1 MDLIS
6 SRDIFYV
13 ICDILRKLDPKVMN
27 HGLRTAYLLYKMMQC
42 KKKYED
48 FEMADLCMIAVL
60 HDIGTYK
67 TDYLSDHL
75 RYESR
80 DSKAHSLYGY
90 LFLLYLTPLKDMSKM
105 ILYHHADFESF
116 PEREYEYA
124 EMTGWLNVAEKMD
137 IYQNAMGSKFD
148 YTMFQKQ
155 AGTKYSADALEALYQ
170 AQKKFDVFGRIS
182 SGEFKNELSELF
194 DNLIFTNEFKRDLL
208 ISTLYL
214 LSFRSEAVMKDT
226 IITISLCI
234 SFAEKIYISNEE
246 SENLYYAALLH
257 DIGMCAVPAE
267 TIESGR
273 KLSEE
278 ETATLRSHVSVTES
292 ILRGRINQ
300 DCLDIILMHHERCD
314 GSGYPHRL
322 RDYQMSKPAKM
333 LQVADSIAALIN
345 PKGTKEPKSKE
356 AIIRILEA
364 EADAGKLNSEIV
376 RTFVNFYDKMMEN
389 VDADLRAFLADYN
402 DLQNDYNVKIAQ

>member
-1 MDLIS
+1 M
-6 SRDIFYV
+6 V
-13 ICDILRKLDPKVMN
+13 
-27 HGLRTAYLLYKMMQC
+27 G
-42 KKKYED
+42 
-48 FEMADLCMIAVL
+48 
-60 HDIGTYK
+60 
-67 TDYLSDHL
+67 
-75 RYESR
+75 
-80 DSKAHSLYGY
+80 
-90 LFLLYLTPLKDMSKM
+90 
-105 ILYHHADFESF
+105 
-116 PEREYEYA
+116 
-124 EMTGWLNVAEKMD
+124 KMD

-170 AQKKFDVFGRIS
+170 AQKKFDVFGKIS

-226 IITISLCI
+226 IISISLCI

-292 ILRGRINQ
+292 ILRGRIDQ

-333 LQVADSIAALIN
+333 LQVADSITALIN